1 MLIHTDLINTID
13 KIEKSC
19 GQEILFQQ
27 ALQSLFGEKESVEM
41 RIDLLIIIIRCHE
54 LLGKQNYQSD
64 LKQLVICSV
73 NLLLDKN
80 KEIRIKAEELVE
92 KIL

>member
-1 MLIHTDLINTID
+1 
-13 KIEKSC
+13 
-19 GQEILFQQ
+19 
-27 ALQSLFGEKESVEM
+27 M
-41 RIDLLIIIIRCHE
+41 RIDLLSIIIRCHE
-54 LLGKQNYQSD
+54 LLEKQHYQSD
-64 LKQLVICSV
+64 LKQLVICAV